1 MGELFVPIGYVHVSM
16 EGYDNL
22 RTAAEKKIK
31 LYRSGKMAF
40 FVFSMLAGI
49 YVGLAM
55 ILIMV
60 IGGLMS
66 DFSGLKVLQGVSFSA
81 ALSLVVFAGSEL
93 FTGNV
98 FVMMTGLMQRTAST
112 RVAIGLCA
120 FCWLGNLAGSI
131 LIAAVFMATGQ
142 LQGPVLEAVNYAV
155 FAKAAAP
162 SFTAIFARGILCNL
176 LVCLAVWCCYRMTS
190 ESGKLIMIF
199 WCIFIFIVCGFE
211 HSIANMTLFSMQVLA
226 GTDAGTF
233 GSIIKNLIAATLGN
247 TVGGSALALAYW
259 PIARGLTIT
268 SEKPKEQEEYTTKK
282 G

>member
-1 MGELFVPIGYVHVSM
+1 M

-31 LYRSGKMAF
+31 LYRSGKMAY
-40 FVFSMLAGI
+40 FVYSMLAGI

-60 IGGLMS
+60 IGGLMG
-66 DFSGLKVLQGVSFSA
+66 DVPGVKVVQGVSFAA

-98 FVMMTGLMQRTAST
+98 FVMATGLMQRTAST
-112 RVAIGLCA
+112 KVAIGLCA

-142 LQGPVLEAVNYAV
+142 LQGLTLETVGYAV
-155 FAKAAAP
+155 YAKAVAP
-162 SFTAIFARGILCNL
+162 SFMAIFARGILCNL
-176 LVCLAVWCCYRMTS
+176 LVCLAVWCCYRMNS

-199 WCIFIFIVCGFE
+199 WCIFIFIVSGYE

-226 GTDAGTF
+226 GADAFTLG
-233 GSIIKNLIAATLGN
+233 GIIKNLVASTLGN
-247 TVGGSALALAYW
+247 TVGGAALALAYW

-268 SEKPKEQEEYTTKK
+268 AEKPKEQEEYTSKK
-282 G
+282 E